1 MSRPVCITY
10 DSTCDLT
17 PEMLERFRIRTVP
30 LTIQSGERTFPDDGH
45 YTSADLYADY
55 RKDGILPKTA
65 AVSPQ
70 EFCAFFEKKEK
81 IAIDFCGLARYN
93 VFLHETD
100 LFVSVLTLL
109 EEV

>member
-1 MSRPVCITY
+1 MQWMTHY
-10 DSTCDLT
+10 QHTF
-17 PEMLERFRIRTVP
+17 ERSV
-30 LTIQSGERTFPDDGH
+30 
-45 YTSADLYADY
+45 
-55 RKDGILPKTA
+55 
-65 AVSPQ
+65 
-70 EFCAFFEKKEK
+70 FFEKKEK